1 VSTVD
6 EVRAR
11 KLPRHPLN
19 PRILGVRA
27 SVLRDLY
34 RTRLRRQLVAE
45 LLAGAGIAIGV
56 ALVFGVLVANMSLTG
71 STANLIR
78 AVNGRARLQLQ
89 ARSQEGFSEQLA
101 RKAGMLPGVK
111 DAAYLLRQP
120 AVIVG
125 PHGRRTIQFVG
136 VTSGIVALGG
146 VATQNLGAGA
156 LLLTAGIGLPSG
168 VAESI
173 GIQQGEQVTL
183 LAKGAVHQISV
194 RAVLNSGAIGSVA
207 ESPVVVSLLPVAQ
220 RLTEEPGRVTQVLI
234 EPYPG
239 HEQQVAGELRRLAA
253 GRINVAPADNEL
265 HVLEAAAKPLSQST
279 ALFAA
284 ISVMIGVLLAV
295 NAMLLTAPERRRFL
309 AEICL
314 LGYGSRQIVAVLAFQ
329 ALVLGVLASLAGLVL
344 GDVLAHTLFHQTP
357 VYLAVAFPITI
368 HETIQPLTALL
379 AFGGGVLA
387 ALVASLPPLLDLRRG
402 RPIDAALSAP
412 SDAGQRISPRLV
424 RRLAVTGLVIVLG
437 VTGLVLAV
445 PSLTVVGGIMLALAV
460 VLLIPAVFVA
470 LTRYLKRLGRHT
482 RRSMLPL
489 AVLELNSMAA
499 RQVALIGVT
508 ALAVYGSVAIQGARH
523 DLATGLNDA
532 VVEYLDTAQVWVS
545 TGDNFLT
552 TESFKDDGIS
562 ARIDRAPGVASV
574 RTYQGGVLDIGSRRV
589 WIRARP
595 PDDPKMIQA
604 SQLLHGNLVRATAQ
618 IRSGGWAAIS
628 SDLAEERHIHVG
640 GSFTL
645 PTPSGTAH
653 FRVAAITTNTGWSP
667 GAVTINTNDYQRYWE
682 TNNPTALE
690 VSLKPGV
697 TPVQG
702 KRSVEQALGSRPGL
716 YVETLGE
723 REVHFEASANEGL
736 RPLGEISSLLLV
748 AAALAVAAVLSAT
761 IWQRRAR
768 LAAQKITGFEDKQL
782 WRALQLESAISVA
795 IGCVDGVLL
804 GIYGHALASRWLKLT
819 TGFPAPFSL
828 GVLQVLLALV
838 VVGAITLL
846 VIALPG
852 RSAVRVHPRVGFQE

>member
-1 VSTVD
+1 VS

-19 PRILGVRA
+19 PRIMGVRM

-34 RTRLRRQLVAE
+34 RARLRRQMVAE

-71 STANLIR
+71 STASLIR

-101 RKAGMLPGVK
+101 RKAGALPGVQN
-111 DAAYLLRQP
+111 AAYLLREP

-136 VTSGIVALGG
+136 VTGGIVGLRGA
-146 VATQNLGAGA
+146 ATRDLGAGA
-156 LLLTAGIGLPSG
+156 LLLTGGVGLPSG
-168 VAESI
+168 VAEAI
-173 GIQQGEQVTL
+173 GTQQGEQVTL
-183 LAKGAVHQISV
+183 LSKGETHQIVV

-207 ESPVVVSLLPVAQ
+207 ESPVAVSLLPVAQ

-239 HEQQVAGELRRLAA
+239 HEQQVAGELRTLAA
-253 GRINVAPADNEL
+253 GVSVEPADNEL
-265 HVLEAAAKPLSQST
+265 RVLEATAKPLSQST

-284 ISVMIGVLLAV
+284 ISVMVGVLLAV

-309 AEICL
+309 AEMCL
-314 LGYGSRQIVAVLAFQ
+314 LGYDSKQIVAVLAFQ
-329 ALVLGVLASLAGLVL
+329 ALVLGVLASLAGLAL
-344 GDVLAHTLFHQTP
+344 GDMLAHTLFHQTP
-357 VYLAVAFPITI
+357 GYLAVAFPITI
-368 HETIQPLTALL
+368 HETIQPLIAVL
-379 AFGGGVLA
+379 AFCGGVLA
-387 ALVASLPPLLDLRRG
+387 ALAASLPPLLDLRRG

-412 SDAGQRISPRLV
+412 SDAGQRMGAHLV
-424 RRLAVTGLVIVLG
+424 RRLGFAGLMIVLG
-437 VTGLVLAV
+437 VTVLVLAV
-445 PSLTVVGGIMLALAV
+445 PGLTVVGGIMLALAA
-460 VLLIPAVFVA
+460 VLLIPVVFVTV
-470 LTRYLKRLGRHT
+470 TRYLKRLGRHT
-482 RRSMLPL
+482 RGSMLPL

-545 TGDNFLT
+545 SGDNFLT
-552 TESFKDDGIS
+552 TESFKDNGAS
-562 ARIDRAPGVASV
+562 AAIARAPGVASV
-574 RTYQGGVLDIGSRRV
+574 RTYQGGVLDIGARRV

-595 PDDPKMIQA
+595 SNDPKMIQA
-604 SQLLHGNLVRATAQ
+604 SQLLHGNLALATTQ
-618 IRSGGWAAIS
+618 IRHGGWAAIS
-628 SDLAEERHIHVG
+628 SDLAEEHHVHIG

-645 PTPSGTAH
+645 PTPSGLARW
-653 FRVAAITTNTGWSP
+653 RVAAITTNTGWSP
-667 GAVTINTNDYQRYWE
+667 GAVTINTSDYRRYWQ
-682 TNNPTALE
+682 TSSPTALE

-697 TPVQG
+697 TPAQG
-702 KRSVEQALGSRPGL
+702 KRSVEQALGVRPGL
-716 YVETLGE
+716 HVETLGE
-723 REVHFEASANEGL
+723 RVARFEASANEGL
-736 RPLGEISSLLLV
+736 RPLGEISTLLLV
-748 AAALAVAAVLSAT
+748 TAALAVAAVLSAT

-768 LAAQKITGFEDKQL
+768 LAAQKIIGFEDKQL

-804 GIYGHALASRWLKLT
+804 GLYGHALASRWLKLT

-828 GVLQVLLALV
+828 GALQILLALAV
-838 VVGAITLL
+838 VSAITLL

-852 RSAVRVHPRVGFQE
+852 LSAARVHPRVGFQE